1 MPRPYRLLDHTA
13 DIRVEITGRDLPE
26 LFGNA
31 ALCVFDVMLDRSR
44 IRPDRSTEVSL
55 EAADT
60 PELLMDWLRELLFLF
75 SARGLAVAA
84 VEFTLLEPTRL
95 RAVLASEPFDAE
107 RHGLRVELKMP
118 TYHGYSLKETPAGWR
133 ATVIFDA

>member
-1 MPRPYRLLDHTA
+1 M
-13 DIRVEITGRDLPE
+13 RVEITGRDLPE

-44 IRPDRSTEVSL
+44 IRPDRSTEVVL

-60 PELLMDWLRELLFLF
+60 AELFMEWLRELLFLF
-75 SARGLAVAA
+75 STRGLAVATA
-84 VEFTLLEPTRL
+84 EFTVLEPTRL
-95 RAVLASEPFDAE
+95 SAVLSGEPFSLE
-107 RHGLRVELKMP
+107 RHGLKVELKAP
-118 TYHGYSLKETPAGWR
+118 TYHDYSLRETPAGWR